1 MKKNLSLLL
10 LTLSLVLPI
19 GCTSDGVADQETTA
33 GTDTAAPTA
42 TPDADNTAR
51 NANDTTLAETP
62 LDQAENA
69 TDLQISAAIR
79 KSVMDDKSLSVNA
92 QNIKIITSN
101 GIVTLRG
108 PVKNDQEKKG
118 IEAKAR
124 QVEGVTEIKNLL
136 EVERTP

>member
-1 MKKNLSLLL
+1 MKRNLSLLL
-10 LTLSLVLPI
+10 LTLSLALPI

-33 GTDTAAPTA
+33 GTDTTAPAA

-79 KSVMDDKSLSVNA
+79 KSVLDDKSLSVNA

-108 PVKNDQEKKG
+108 PVKSDQEKNS

-136 EVERTP
+136 EVERKP